1 VAYVF
6 TEKTMKN
13 TDPFIADIPAY
24 AIGALDSGEIAALES
39 HLLTCE
45 VCQAELST
53 YAHLSEQLLLAVPP
67 LQPSTKLRRKLQ
79 AHLPSTHKTSRP
91 NFSWS
96 FTQISVGFAMFVLL
110 ALSIFSIF
118 QIQKLV
124 QQQSKLTRQVETSQL
139 ALAAMSYP
147 ETQALPITAENIS
160 GTLLLAKEQNV
171 AIIITWNLPVLQP
184 NQTYQIWLIDP
195 QGKRTSGGIF
205 NSQPGLAYTSATV
218 SSPGGLVNF
227 NGIGV
232 TIEPAGGS
240 PQPTGQRIFK
250 VDF

>member
-1 VAYVF
+1 
-6 TEKTMKN
+6 MKN
-13 TDPFIADIPAY
+13 TDPFIGDIPAY

-45 VCQAELST
+45 VCQTELSS
-53 YAHLSEQLLLAVPP
+53 YALLSERLLLAVPSQ
-67 LQPSTKLRRKLQ
+67 QPSTMLRRNLQ
-79 AHLPSTHKTSRP
+79 AHLPSAHKTSRLK
-91 NFSWS
+91 FSWS
-96 FTQISVGFAMFVLL
+96 FTQVSIGFAMIVLL

-118 QIQKLV
+118 QTQKLV
-124 QQQSKLTRQVETSQL
+124 QQQSKLAQQAETSQI

-147 ETQALPITAENIS
+147 ETIAIPINADNLS

-171 AIIITWNLPVLQP
+171 AVIITWNLPVLKSD
-184 NQTYQIWLIDP
+184 QTYQIWLIDP

-205 NSQPGLAYTSATV
+205 NAEPGLPYASATV
-218 SSPGGLVNF
+218 TSPGSLVNY

>member
-1 VAYVF
+1 
-6 TEKTMKN
+6 MKN
-13 TDPFIADIPAY
+13 TDPFIGYIPAY
-24 AIGALDSGEIAALES
+24 AIGALDSAEIAALES

-45 VCQAELST
+45 VCKAELST
-53 YAHLSEQLLLAVPP
+53 YAHLSEQLLLALPP
-67 LQPSTKLRRKLQ
+67 QQPSTMLRRKLQ
-79 AHLPSTHKTSRP
+79 AHLPSARKISKP
-91 NFSWS
+91 KFSWS
-96 FTQISVGFAMFVLL
+96 FTQISVSLAMIVLL
-110 ALSIFSIF
+110 LLSIFSIL
-118 QIQKLV
+118 QTQKLI
-124 QQQSKLTRQVETSQL
+124 QQQSKLAQQAETSQI

-147 ETQALPITAENIS
+147 ETKAIPITAENIS
-160 GTLLLAKEQNV
+160 GTLLLAEEQNV
-171 AIIITWNLPVLQP
+171 AVIITWNLPVLKRD
-184 NQTYQIWLIDP
+184 QTYQIWLIDP

-205 NSQPGLAYTSATV
+205 NSQPGLPYTSTTV

>member
-1 VAYVF
+1 
-6 TEKTMKN
+6 MKN
-13 TDPFIADIPAY
+13 TDHFVGDIPAY
-24 AIGALDSGEIAALES
+24 AIGALDSGEMAALEF

-45 VCQAELST
+45 ICKAELLT
-53 YAHLSEQLLLAVPP
+53 YAPLSEQLLLAVPP
-67 LQPSTKLRRKLQ
+67 QRPPSMLRRKLQ
-79 AHLPSTHKTSRP
+79 AHLPSARKTSKP
-91 NFSWS
+91 KFSWS
-96 FTQISVGFAMFVLL
+96 FTQTTVGFAMFVLL

-118 QIQKLV
+118 QTQKLV
-124 QQQSKLTRQVETSQL
+124 QQQSKLAQQAETSQI

-147 ETQALPITAENIS
+147 ETKAIPINAENIS

-171 AIIITWNLPVLQP
+171 AVIITWNLPVLKP
-184 NQTYQIWLIDP
+184 DQTYQIWLIDP

-205 NSQPGLAYTSATV
+205 NAQPELPYATATV
-218 SSPGGLVNF
+218 TSPGSLINY

>member
-1 VAYVF
+1 
-6 TEKTMKN
+6 MKN
-13 TDPFIADIPAY
+13 TDPFIGDIPAY
-24 AIGALDSGEIAALES
+24 AIGALDSAEIAALET

-53 YAHLSEQLLLAVPP
+53 YAPLSEQFLLAVPP
-67 LQPSTKLRRKLQ
+67 QQPSTILRRKLQ
-79 AHLPSTHKTSRP
+79 VHLPSARKTSRP
-91 NFSWS
+91 KFTWS
-96 FTQISVGFAMFVLL
+96 ITQVSVGLAMFVLL

-118 QIQKLV
+118 QTQKLV
-124 QQQSKLTRQVETSQL
+124 QQQSKLTQQAETSQI

-147 ETQALPITAENIS
+147 ETKAIPINAENIS
-160 GTLLLAKEQNV
+160 GTLLLAQEQNV
-171 AIIITWNLPVLQP
+171 AVIITWNLPVLKP
-184 NQTYQIWLIDP
+184 DQTYQIWLIDP

-205 NSQPGLAYTSATV
+205 NAQPDLPYATATV
-218 SSPGGLVNF
+218 ASPGSLANY

>member
-1 VAYVF
+1 
-6 TEKTMKN
+6 MKN
-13 TDPFIADIPAY
+13 TDPFIGDIPAY

-67 LQPSTKLRRKLQ
+67 QQPSTMLRRKLQ
-79 AHLPSTHKTSRP
+79 VHLPSARKISKP
-91 NFSWS
+91 KISWS
-96 FTQISVGFAMFVLL
+96 FTQISVSLAMIVLL
-110 ALSIFSIF
+110 ALSIFSLIQMQSLF
-118 QIQKLV
+118 QQK
-124 QQQSKLTRQVETSQL
+124 SKLAQQVETSQL
-139 ALAAMSYP
+139 ALAAMSNP

-171 AIIITWNLPVLQP
+171 AVIITWNLPVLQS

-205 NSQPGLAYTSATV
+205 NSQPGLPYTSTTV